1 MNGDNRGRKL
11 MTVCICIFLSV
22 VFLVTSF
29 VQKKVMKEEKA
40 GQEKQIQES
49 EEAGM
54 EPEPEL
60 YQEGEL
66 ITIYFT
72 NTDQIDEK
80 GALPYKELEVLTEK
94 TQEFLLSKG
103 IEETE
108 IRVIDGSLRKEG
120 INTYFSCKVGKSILE
135 IGFEEDTEKFDF
147 KLRRGGT

>member
-40 GQEKQIQES
+40 GQEKQMQES

-80 GALPYKELEVLTEK
+80 GALSYKELEVLTEK
-94 TQEFLLSKG
+94 TQEFLHSKG

>member
-1 MNGDNRGRKL
+1 MNGDNRGKKL
-11 MTVCICIFLSV
+11 LTVCICIFLSV
-22 VFLVTSF
+22 VFLVTSL
-29 VQKKVMKEEKA
+29 VQKKAMKEEKA
-40 GQEKQIQES
+40 SQEKQMQES
-49 EEAGM
+49 KETGM

-72 NTDQIDEK
+72 NTHQIDEK

-94 TQEFLLSKG
+94 TQEFLHSKG

-108 IRVIDGSLRKEG
+108 IRVINGSLRKEG
-120 INTYFSCKVGKSILE
+120 INTYFLCKVGKSILE
-135 IGFEEDTEKFDF
+135 IGFDEDTEQFDF